1 MSASLRPVHTASSGG
16 TSLPEC
22 LTGPNSTQMLVELAH
37 DLRSPLTAIL
47 TLTES
52 LREGRSG
59 PLTTSQRRQL
69 ALIHASALRLC
80 GTTSDTLELAR
91 GDAGQDPTPTRF
103 SLRQLL
109 EEVRTTVLPMAEDKE
124 LPVDLQVAAGVPR
137 AGNLNALRRAL
148 LNLATNAL
156 KVTERGSVRISAEP
170 TIGERVQFAVRDTG
184 PGMDL
189 ATVQTLWEPFRPTAN
204 AGRATAFSSS
214 GLGLAICRKLV
225 TRLGGELRVTT
236 AVGRGSRFHFEIPL
250 PFAP

>member
-1 MSASLRPVHTASSGG
+1 MTATVPITRTSSAAGHA
-16 TSLPEC
+16 LPDC
-22 LTGPNSTQMLVELAH
+22 LTGDTGTQMLVELAH

-59 PLTTSQRRQL
+59 PLTPSQRRQL

-91 GDAGQDPTPTRF
+91 GESGVGTPPRRF
-103 SLRQLL
+103 TLRTML
-109 EEVRTTVLPMAEDKE
+109 EEVRRTVMPMAEEKE
-124 LPVDLQVAAGVPR
+124 LKVEIHAPTGVPR
-137 AGNLNALRRAL
+137 VGDVQALRRVM

-156 KVTERGSVRISAEP
+156 KVTSHGKVRLTAEA
-170 TIGERVQFAVRDTG
+170 TARDRVTFAVRDTG

-189 ATVQTLWEPFRPTAN
+189 ATLQTLWEPFRPMPT
-204 AGRATAFSSS
+204 GRQATFSSA

-225 TRLGGELRVTT
+225 AQLGGELRVAT
-236 AVGRGSRFHFEIPL
+236 ALGNGSRFYFEIPL
-250 PFAP
+250 PLAP